1 VEFADFVRTEPLI
14 LTEGSLIERLRRDA
28 KVPLDP
34 HVLHAGFVY
43 DDRGRE
49 ALRRLYRQYLD
60 IGAAAG
66 FPVLVCTPTWR
77 ADPIRLRKAGLVDR
91 DVNGDGV
98 RFLASIRDEC
108 GAYAGRVWLGGLIG
122 CSGDAYR
129 PTEGLTRDEAARF
142 HVAQTKALAAAG
154 ADFLLAATLPNAE
167 EACGI
172 ACAMA
177 GCGVPYVLSFVLRRG
192 GALLDGTP
200 LHEAVAAI
208 DSAVNPRPLF
218 YIVNCVHPSVCEEA
232 FAAQA
237 SRSRRVTERVIGVQ
251 ANASDKSPEELEGL
265 AQLEADAPEVLADA
279 MLRLH
284 RRFGTKI
291 LGGCCG
297 TDDRHIEQI
306 ARRAKDC
313 TRSIP

>member
-1 VEFADFVRTEPLI
+1 VR
-14 LTEGSLIERLRRDA
+14 
-28 KVPLDP
+28 
-34 HVLHAGFVY
+34 
-43 DDRGRE
+43 
-49 ALRRLYRQYLD
+49 
-60 IGAAAG
+60 
-66 FPVLVCTPTWR
+66 
-77 ADPIRLRKAGLVDR
+77 
-91 DVNGDGV
+91 
-98 RFLASIRDEC
+98 
-108 GAYAGRVWLGGLIG
+108 LGGLIG
-122 CSGDAYR
+122 CAGDAYR

-142 HVAQTKALAAAG
+142 HLAQTTALAAAG
-154 ADFLLAATLPNAE
+154 ADFLFAATLPNVE

-172 ACAMA
+172 ALAMA
-177 GCGVPYVLSFVLRRG
+177 GCHIPYVLSFVLKRG

-208 DSAVNPRPLF
+208 DSVVDPRPLF
-218 YIVNCVHPSVCEEA
+218 YMVNCMHPSVCEAA
-232 FAAQA
+232 FVGET
-237 SRSRRVTERVIGVQ
+237 SRSRRVTKWVIGLQ

-265 AQLEADAPEVLADA
+265 AQLEADPPEVLADA

-313 TRSIP
+313 ARSIP